1 MLIPGVLDTTTNYV
15 EHPELVAQ
23 RLVRYARLV
32 GRENIIAGA
41 DCGFGTFAGT
51 PMVHPEI
58 VFAKL
63 KSMVDGARIASRQL
77 WG

>member
-1 MLIPGVLDTTTNYV
+1 V
-15 EHPELVAQ
+15 
-23 RLVRYARLV
+23 
-32 GRENIIAGA
+32 IAGA

-58 VFAKL
+58 VLAKL
-63 KSMVDGARIASRQL
+63 ASMVEGARIASRQL